1 MFERRLKIFFAF
13 LASVVGVLVLR
24 AANLQLVNADYWRN
38 RSHETLKRTTLVETA
53 RGRIL
58 DFRGRVVAVDE
69 PCIDA
74 AVDYRA
80 IEKNPHWMRETALAR
95 ISQRMQAGYRKAGQ
109 DARRQMIEEAID
121 GVSHDIDAMWDTLA
135 AESGRSRE
143 DIEEIKGAI
152 YRRVDFRRRV
162 VWYKRYAQAMK
173 DRAEPSDTPEPWY
186 REFLSAETPAP
197 ELDNFNVE
205 VAEQSAAHVILT
217 AISTESHNRLKKHIE
232 DYPGLVLRPSK
243 HRYYPYQ
250 SVACHTIG
258 NLSGVK
264 KEDQDNDPSVGDEL
278 RQYLPTDLVGQ
289 SGVEALCERTLRGV
303 RGRLI
308 RIAGHDEVVEQ
319 TDAIPGGDVRLSLD
333 MELQAQIENVFSK
346 MEWFENGVLVESHPM
361 HGAAVVIEV
370 PTGQVRALV
379 SYPTFDLNHYDES
392 YSKMALDDINRPLSN
407 RATQAALEPGSTVK
421 PLVGI
426 AAVCEGIITVNST
439 IECTGYLIIDGKKQ
453 KTGRCWVASKF
464 ASRLGDE
471 AVKHHQLPY
480 GAEHPT
486 GFLTLVDAIQ
496 RSCNVFFETLAD
508 KLGLERLSV
517 WMDRFGL
524 GRPTGIG
531 LPERSGQLPRSYPAD
546 GPERRSVSWFCG
558 IGQAHVLATP
568 IQMANVAATIARN
581 GIWMRPKLVSGGAAA
596 PGATEDRVD
605 LHLDPSAVA
614 AVKEGMWKVVN
625 SRAGSGYDV
634 RRPDIAICG
643 KTGTAQAMKFS
654 YIERDERGHELTDE
668 RGRPVRNFPEI
679 STREKPNPAMPWYRG
694 TGNGGTELS
703 HAWFIGFAPAENPQ
717 IAFAVMLE
725 YGGAGGKD
733 AAPIVKALLE
743 ACKEHGYFGAQ

>member
-13 LASVVGVLVLR
+13 LAGVVGLLILR
-24 AANLQLVNADYWRN
+24 AANLQLVNGDYWRN
-38 RSHETLKRTTLVETA
+38 QSHETLKRTTFVETA

-58 DFRGRVVAVDE
+58 DYRGRVVAVDE

-95 ISQRMQAGYRKAGQ
+95 IAQRSQAEYRKAGQ
-109 DARRQMIEEAID
+109 DARRDMLQDAID
-121 GVSHDIDAMWDTLA
+121 GVSRDIDVMWDTLA
-135 AESGRSRE
+135 SESGRSRE
-143 DIEEIKGAI
+143 DIEEIKGAV
-152 YRRVDFRRRV
+152 YRHVDFRRRV
-162 VWYKRYAQAMK
+162 VWYKRYEQAMK
-173 DRAEPSDTPEPWY
+173 DRAAPAGTQEPWY
-186 REFLSAETPAP
+186 REFLSGDSAAP
-197 ELDNFNVE
+197 ELDTFNVE
-205 VAEQSAAHVILT
+205 VAEQLQAHVILP
-217 AISTESHNRLKKHIE
+217 AVSTETHNRLKKHIE
-232 DYPGLVLRPSK
+232 DYPGLELRPSK

-258 NLSGVK
+258 TLSGVT
-264 KEDQDNDPSVGDEL
+264 KEEQAGDPNIGDEL
-278 RQYLPTDLVGQ
+278 RQYRPTDLVGQ
-289 SGVEALCERTLRGV
+289 AGVEALCERTLRGV
-303 RGRLI
+303 RGRLV
-308 RIAGHDEVVEQ
+308 RIAGHDEIVEQ
-319 TDAIPGGDVRLSLD
+319 AEAVVGGDVRLSLD

-346 MEWFENGVLVESHPM
+346 MEWSENGVVVESHPM

-379 SYPTFDLNHYDES
+379 SYPTFDLNHYDDL
-392 YSKMALDDINRPLSN
+392 YAKMALDDINRPLSN
-407 RATQAALEPGSTVK
+407 RATQAALEPGSTLK
-421 PLVGI
+421 PVVGI
-426 AAVCEGIITVNST
+426 AGVCEGIINVNST

-453 KTGRCWVASKF
+453 KTGRCWTASKF
-464 ASRLGDE
+464 AAKYGDE
-471 AVKHHQLPY
+471 AVKHHKMPY

-496 RSCNVFFETLAD
+496 RSCNVFFETVAD

-568 IQMANVAATIARN
+568 IQMANVAATIARD
-581 GIWMRPKLVSGGAAA
+581 GIWMRPKLVSGGPPIA
-596 PGATEDRVD
+596 GASEDRVD
-605 LHLDPSAVA
+605 LHIDPAAIA
-614 AVKEGMWKVVN
+614 AVKEGMFRVVN
-625 SRAGSGYDV
+625 TRAGSGYDV
-634 RRPDIAICG
+634 RRTDMAVCG

-654 YIERDERGHELTDE
+654 YIQRDERGHEMTNE
-668 RGRPVRNFPEI
+668 RGRPERVFPEI
-679 STREKPNPAMPWYRG
+679 STREKPNPELPWYRG

-703 HAWFIGFAPAENPQ
+703 HAWFIGFAPAENPR

-733 AAPIVKALLE
+733 AAPVVKALLE
-743 ACKEHGYFGAQ
+743 ACKEHGYLGAQ

>member
-1 MFERRLKIFFAF
+1 MFERRLKFFLAF
-13 LASVVGVLVLR
+13 LAGIVGLLVLR
-24 AANLQLVNADYWRN
+24 AANLQLVNGEYWRN
-38 RSHETLKRTTLVETA
+38 RSHESLKRTTLVETT

-80 IEKNPHWMRETALAR
+80 IEKSPPWMRQQALAR
-95 ISQRMQAGYRKAGQ
+95 IFQRTPAEYRKAGQ
-109 DARRQMIEEAID
+109 DARHQMLDEATD
-121 GVSHDIDAMWDTLA
+121 GVSHDIDVMWDTLA
-135 AESGRSRE
+135 SESGKTRE
-143 DIEEIKGAI
+143 DIEEIKAAI
-152 YRRVDFRRRV
+152 DRRVDFRRRV
-162 VWYKRYAQAMK
+162 VWYKRIERAMK
-173 DRAEPSDTPEPWY
+173 DRAEPAGAPEPWY
-186 REFLSAETPAP
+186 REFLSAESAAP
-197 ELDNFNVE
+197 ELDKITVE
-205 VAEQSAAHVILT
+205 VAEQFEAHVVLP
-217 AISTESHNRLKKHIE
+217 AISTETHNRLKKHIE

-264 KEDQDNDPSVGDEL
+264 KEDQDADPNFGDEL
-278 RQYLPTDLVGQ
+278 RHYLPSDLVGQ
-289 SGVEALCERTLRGV
+289 SGVEALCEQTLRGV
-303 RGRLI
+303 RGQLV
-308 RIAGHDEVVEQ
+308 RIAGHDEIVEQ
-319 TDAIPGGDVRLSLD
+319 TEAVPGRDVSLSID
-333 MELQAQIENVFSK
+333 MELQAQLENVFSK
-346 MEWFENGVLVESHPM
+346 MEWQENGMVVESHLM
-361 HGAAVVIEV
+361 HGAVVIIDV

-379 SYPTFDLNHYDES
+379 SYPTFDLNHYDDL
-392 YSKMALDDINRPLSN
+392 YAKMALDDVNRPLSN

-426 AAVCEGIITVNST
+426 AAVGEGIINVNST

-453 KTGRCWVASKF
+453 KNGRCWTASQF
-464 ASRLGDE
+464 GDRHD
-471 AVKHHQLPY
+471 VDVRHHQMPY

-496 RSCNVFFETLAD
+496 RSCNIFFETLAD

-531 LPERSGQLPRSYPAD
+531 LPERSGELPRRYR
-546 GPERRSVSWFCG
+546 GPERSVTWFCG

-568 IQMANVAATIARN
+568 IQMANVAATIARD
-581 GIWMRPKLVSGGAAA
+581 GIWMRPKLVRGWVPPTGT
-596 PGATEDRVD
+596 TEDRVD

-614 AVKEGMWKVVN
+614 AVKEGMWRVVN
-625 SRAGSGYDV
+625 TRAGSGYDV
-634 RRPDIAICG
+634 RRSDIAVCG
-643 KTGTAQAMKFS
+643 KTGTAQAMDFS
-654 YIERDERGHELTDE
+654 YIERDERGRELTDE
-668 RGRPVRNFPEI
+668 RGRPRRIFPAI
-679 STREKPNPAMPWYRG
+679 STREKPNTAMPWYRG
-694 TGNGGTELS
+694 TGKNGTVLS
-703 HAWFIGFAPAENPQ
+703 HAWFIGFAPADNPR

-733 AAPIVKALLE
+733 AAPVVKALLE
-743 ACKEHGYFGAQ
+743 ACKEHGYLGAQ

>member
-1 MFERRLKIFFAF
+1 MFERRLKIFFAL
-13 LASVVGVLVLR
+13 LAGIVGLLIVR
-24 AANLQLVNADYWRN
+24 AANLQLVHGDYWRKQS
-38 RSHETLKRTTLVETA
+38 RETLKRPTFVETA

-58 DFRGRVVAVDE
+58 DYRGRVVAVDE

-80 IEKNPHWMRETALAR
+80 IEKTPAWMREMALAR
-95 ISQRMQAGYRKAGQ
+95 IAQRMPAEYRKASH
-109 DARRQMIEEAID
+109 DARLEMVREATD
-121 GVSHDIDAMWDTLA
+121 GVSHDIDVMWDTLA
-135 AESGRSRE
+135 AESGKSRE
-143 DIEEIKGAI
+143 DIEDIKGTI
-152 YRRVDFRRRV
+152 FRHVDFRRRV
-162 VWYKRYAQAMK
+162 VWYKRYEQAMK
-173 DRAEPSDTPEPWY
+173 DRAEPAGTQEPWY
-186 REFLSAETPAP
+186 REFLSGDSAAP

-205 VAEQSAAHVILT
+205 VAEQFQAHVILS
-217 AISTESHNRLKKHIE
+217 AISTETHNRLKKHIE
-232 DYPGLVLRPSK
+232 EYPGLELRPSK

-264 KEDQDNDPSVGDEL
+264 KEDQDNDPCIGDDL
-278 RQYLPTDLVGQ
+278 RQYRPTDLVGR

-303 RGRLI
+303 RGRLV
-308 RIAGHDEVVEQ
+308 RIAGHDEIVEQ
-319 TDAIPGGDVRLSLD
+319 TEAVPGGDVRISLD
-333 MELQAQIENVFSK
+333 MDLQAQIENVFSK
-346 MEWFENGVLVESHPM
+346 MEWTENGVVVESHPM
-361 HGAAVVIEV
+361 HGAAVVIEI
-370 PTGQVRALV
+370 PTSQVRALV
-379 SYPTFDLNHYDES
+379 SYPTYDLNHYDDQ
-392 YSKMALDDINRPLSN
+392 YAKMALDEINRPLSN

-426 AAVCEGIITVNST
+426 AAVGEGIINVNST

-453 KTGRCWVASKF
+453 PISGRCWTASKY
-464 ASRLGDE
+464 AAKYGDE
-471 AVKHHQLPY
+471 VVKHHKMPY

-496 RSCNVFFETLAD
+496 RSCNVFFETLGD

-531 LPERSGQLPRSYPAD
+531 LPERSGQLPRSYH
-546 GPERRSVSWFCG
+546 GPTQRSVSWFCG
-558 IGQAHVLATP
+558 IGQSHVLATP
-568 IQMANVAATIARN
+568 IQMANVAATIARD
-581 GIWMRPKLVSGGAAA
+581 GIWMRPKLVSGGPAV

-605 LHLDPSAVA
+605 LHLDPAALA

-625 SRAGSGYDV
+625 TRAGSGYDV
-634 RRPDIAICG
+634 RRQDIAVCG

-654 YIERDERGHELTDE
+654 YIKRDERGRELTNE
-668 RGRPVRNFPEI
+668 RGRPERVFPEVF
-679 STREKPNPAMPWYRG
+679 TREKPNGELPWYRG

-703 HAWFIGFAPAENPQ
+703 HAWFIGFAPAENPR

-733 AAPIVKALLE
+733 AAPVVKALLE
-743 ACKEHGYFGAQ
+743 AAKEHGYLGAQ